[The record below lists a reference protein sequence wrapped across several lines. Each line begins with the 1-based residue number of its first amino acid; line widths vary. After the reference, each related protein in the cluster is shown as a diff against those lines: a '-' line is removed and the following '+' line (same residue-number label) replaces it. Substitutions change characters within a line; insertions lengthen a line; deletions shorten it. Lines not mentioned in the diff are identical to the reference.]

1 MSRYI
6 EGTLVPGET
15 VLYTGHVSLW
25 SLTWWIVLG
34 FLLLPLWGVGLVFW
48 IVAYVKYKTTELA
61 ITSKRVI
68 AKFGFIGR
76 HTVELNLAKI
86 ESIQVSQGVIG
97 RVCNYGSLLV
107 SGGGTPQAPIP
118 DISDPLEFRRAF
130 VEAQEKVLK
139 RSAA

>member
-1 MSRYI
+1 MSSYI
-6 EGTLVPGET
+6 EGALVPGEEI
-15 VLYTGHVSLW
+15 LYTGHVSAW
-25 SLTWWIVLG
+25 SLAGWIVLG
-34 FLLLPLWGVGLVFW
+34 FFLLPVWGLSVVFW

-61 ITSKRVI
+61 ITTKRVI

-97 RVCNYGSLLV
+97 RICNYGSLLV

-118 DISDPLEFRRAF
+118 NISDPLGFRRAF

-139 RSAA
+139 RAAA